1 MQVSCDNINN
11 KKAIRLWKNI
21 SKWADSSIVNKNIQA
36 PYQAAMSMFE
46 SRFHIPMDYA
56 VLLSDAQGGA
66 FLTRG
71 NINAFVKDLYDYA
84 NRVNSGKFSE
94 FEVAEGFIQELYL
107 VKETL
112 YLLKVLNH

>member
-56 VLLSDAQGGA
+56 VLLSDKQGGA

-71 NINAFVKDLYDYA
+71 NINAFVKDALDRVSIPALKDYIDTKIDTRFG
-84 NRVNSGKFSE
+84 N
-94 FEVAEGFIQELYL
+94 
-107 VKETL
+107 
-112 YLLKVLNH
+112 